1 MTRFAIAAVLA
12 AAFSSAAGAQPAPV
26 TVSPPV
32 AVLPRVPEAFA
43 GPAIPFHKSG
53 GVVVGTR
60 GLYPF
65 DTGDWLLGGTEG
77 LSRYAGSFTMVGP
90 GNPVYG
96 EPPTLAGPSA
106 GRGHLLGRH
115 GRFCR

>member
-12 AAFSSAAGAQPAPV
+12 AALSPAAGAQPAPV

-32 AVLPRVPEAFA
+32 AVLPTVPAEFA

-53 GVVVGTR
+53 GVIVGTR

-77 LSRYAGSFTMVGP
+77 VNRYAGSFTMVGP
-90 GNPVYG
+90 GNPVFG
-96 EPPTLAGPSA
+96 ELPTPA
-106 GRGHLLGRH
+106 GRTQIGRAH
-115 GRFCR
+115 V

>member
-12 AAFSSAAGAQPAPV
+12 AALSPAAGAQPAPV

-32 AVLPRVPEAFA
+32 AVLPTVPAEFA

-53 GVVVGTR
+53 GVIVGTR

-77 LSRYAGSFTMVGP
+77 LSRYSGSFTMIGP
-90 GNPVYG
+90 GGPMSA
-96 EPPTLAGPSA
+96 EPPPFTGTPT
-106 GRGHLLGRH
+106 GRSHFVGRH